1 MIALIAGA
9 TGFIGNELLSQML
22 ADSYFQEVRI
32 LVRKEIA
39 LQHPKL
45 KQIKV
50 NFDNLA
56 ANQADF
62 QGVTH
67 AFCCLGTTM
76 KKAGSKEAFYKVD
89 FTYCEQTANA
99 AKKAGVTH
107 FQLITSSGASKKS
120 AFYYSQVKGEIEE
133 YIQSLNFASF
143 VILRPSLLMG
153 ERKESRFG
161 ERMAQIVM
169 GGLAFL
175 IPNKYKG
182 VQGKTVAKAMLDQ
195 ARINPKG
202 LTIMESDE
210 IFAYEK

>member
-45 KQIKV
+45 KQIKISY
-50 NFDNLA
+50 DNLT
-56 ANQADF
+56 ANKLDF
-62 QGVTH
+62 EGVTH

-89 FTYCEQTANA
+89 FTYCQQVADL
-99 AKKAGVTH
+99 AKGAGVLH
-107 FQLITSSGASKKS
+107 FQLITSAGASKNS
-120 AFYYSQVKGEIEE
+120 AFYYSQVKGEIEA
-133 YIQSLNFASF
+133 YIQSLHFESF
-143 VILRPSLLMG
+143 LILRPSLLMG

-169 GGLAFL
+169 GSLAFL
-175 IPNKYKG
+175 IPKKYKG

-195 ARINPKG
+195 ARNNPKG
-202 LTIMESDE
+202 LKIMESDE
-210 IFAYEK
+210 IYDYE